1 MPINQLSLQNTYGA
15 GLRDREL
22 NEFNRNRN
30 ALGRQQVAQQ
40 EAISSLGPNASA
52 QDYARLGATG
62 QANAITSANQ
72 FDDDARKANTEWLV
86 NASEQVLVNPATY
99 GAFVEEGKRR
109 GVLHPAFNEPYNEV
123 EFQQISDSAKVQGGT
138 AIPRASDNPSAIQEY
153 EYYNTLTPEKQR
165 VYLAI
170 KRSQQVVDI
179 EGSPNVLNPPGVDPT
194 DLSSPAA
201 EIQAAVDRQ
210 TALQEADF
218 ATDQELTR
226 PQRERAVLETMA
238 TVDNTLDLVNQALGG
253 VNAWTTGPVGVVL
266 QKIAGTE
273 ATDLQATV
281 DTIVANL
288 SFDRLQQMKESSKT
302 GGALGPVSERELTLL
317 GSAVSALSTSQSPP
331 QMLSNLRRVEQ
342 HYSRIRAKLATEVG
356 QPDSSPDAG
365 SEAQSIIDSL

>member
-15 GLRDREL
+15 GLRDRAL

-40 EAISSLGPNASA
+40 EAISNLGPNASA

-138 AIPRASDNPSAIQEY
+138 AIPQASDNPSAIQEY

-281 DTIVANL
+281 NTIVANL